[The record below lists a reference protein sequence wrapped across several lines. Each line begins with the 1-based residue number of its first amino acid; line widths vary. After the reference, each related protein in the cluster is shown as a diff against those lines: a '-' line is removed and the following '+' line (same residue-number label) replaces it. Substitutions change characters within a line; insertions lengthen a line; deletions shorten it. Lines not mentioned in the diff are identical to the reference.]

1 MDYKKL
7 VITLDVDDTL
17 YPCVLPAVEMANKKF
32 GLSIDPNTVTDWAFS
47 TLAPCEREAIYKIF
61 DTQTF
66 FAMQKPYPGAVEMVN
81 ALFDMGHDV
90 NILSATRG
98 PVMTA
103 RCLRLK
109 KDFPRLP
116 EKNIL
121 LGSRKDLVYAD
132 VHLDDG
138 MHNIVT
144 SPAKYPIVI
153 RQRWNQNDIRSA
165 GYLSVSSPLHGGYDE
180 FLAIIKQLSLPSTP
194 TTKHHSRK
202 PKIICLVGPSGSG
215 KTALAQEL
223 EKNPTFEILHSC
235 TTRERRNGEP
245 ENAYHFIS
253 REEFE
258 TNMGSFL
265 ETTQYAGHLYGT
277 RLADIE
283 AIWNSGKNA
292 VIPIDIVGALSMRQ
306 KFGDSA
312 MLLFVHRKRHD
323 VISELVLRDVPVEDR
338 TARLMTLEKEY
349 DNESVCDYTILNNKD
364 IQSAAEQVI
373 RLLE

>member
-17 YPCVLPAVEMANKKF
+17 FPCVVPAIEMANRKF
-32 GLSIDPNTVTDWAFS
+32 GLSIDPKNVTDWEFT
-47 TLAPCEREAIYKIF
+47 TLSPCEREAIYKIF
-61 DTQTF
+61 DTQGF
-66 FAMQKPYPGAVEMVN
+66 FAMQKPYPGAAEMVN
-81 ALFDMGHDV
+81 ALLDMGHDV

-103 RCLRLK
+103 RCLRLRK
-109 KDFPRLP
+109 EFPRLP

-144 SPAKYPIVI
+144 SPAKYPIVM
-153 RQRWNQNDIRSA
+153 RQRWNQNDIRAA
-165 GYLSVSSPLHGGYDE
+165 GYLSVSSPLDGGYEE

-194 TTKHHSRK
+194 TSKPHSRK
-202 PKIICLVGPSGSG
+202 PKVICLVGPSGSG
-215 KTALAQEL
+215 KTALAKDL
-223 EKNPTFEILHSC
+223 EKNPAFEILHSC
-235 TTRERRNGEP
+235 TTRARRNGEP

-253 REEFE
+253 ESEFE
-258 TNMGSFL
+258 AHLDDFL
-265 ETTQYAGHLYGT
+265 ETTKYAGHLYGT
-277 RLADIE
+277 RMKDIR
-283 AIWNSGKNA
+283 AIWSKGRHA

-306 KFGDSA
+306 KFGDRA
-312 MLLFVHRKRHD
+312 MLLFVHRRKQD

-338 TARLMTLEKEY
+338 TARLMTLEQEY

-373 RLLE
+373 RLVE